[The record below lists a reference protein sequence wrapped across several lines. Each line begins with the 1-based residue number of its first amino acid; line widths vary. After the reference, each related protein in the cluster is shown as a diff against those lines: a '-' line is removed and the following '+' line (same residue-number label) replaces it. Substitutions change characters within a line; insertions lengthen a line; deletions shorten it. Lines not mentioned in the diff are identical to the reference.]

1 MRLRIRP
8 DVGRRHEVP
17 EASWPAP
24 LWLGLLAALGLP
36 HDPHAPVPG
45 ILEGPD
51 LDRLADALDAPQG
64 MRVGPLVSHFSALA
78 EVVAEARARGVPL
91 AWDHPTRSLSDH
103 LCSGAQARRR
113 RSS

>member
-8 DVGRRHEVP
+8 DVERRHGVP

-45 ILEGPD
+45 TLEGPA
-51 LDRLADALDAPQG
+51 LDRLADALDVPQG
-64 MRVGPLVSHFSALA
+64 LRAGPLASHLGALA
-78 EVVAEARARGVPL
+78 AVVAEARARGVPL
-91 AWDHPTRSLSDH
+91 AWDHPTRSLSD
-103 LCSGAQARRR
+103 L
-113 RSS
+113 